1 MSLRKF
7 LQRTRRD
14 RELSHE
20 IDSYI
25 EHEIDQNLAR
35 GMTPAD
41 ARDAA
46 RRKFGNTTLIREE
59 SFHMNSIRPFEMI
72 FQDLRYGL
80 RQLRNSPGFAVTAI
94 LSLALGV
101 GANTA
106 IFQLLN
112 AVRLRSLPVERPQE
126 LASITLAGGNSG
138 FGVGVGWGD
147 DVTFPLWEQI
157 RDHQQAFSSA
167 FAFGGNEVGIGSGA
181 QQRTTANALFVTGEA
196 FSTLG
201 VTAYRGR
208 MLASDDDRRGCGAGA
223 AVISYSFW
231 QRQFAGRDDAIGSP
245 LIIDD
250 HAFTVAGVTPPPF
263 FGLEVGKTFDVAL
276 PVCTMP
282 LWGTALDRRDLWSLA
297 VVGRLKPGWTLAR
310 AAEYLKTISP
320 GLFEAVAPTG
330 YNARSMQLWSN
341 FRLTAEPGGNG
352 ISRLRRDYESSL
364 WLLLGI
370 TGLVLLIACANLANL
385 LLARA
390 GTREREMAVRLSI
403 GASRARLVGQLF
415 SESLILAVIG
425 GALGAGVALVLSELL
440 IRFIST
446 KDDVFEL
453 NLNADWRMLAFTVAV
468 ALATCVVF
476 GLAPALRSTR
486 VDASAA
492 MKSGGRGATADRRR
506 FGFQQAL
513 IASQVAISFVLVTG
527 ALLFVTSF
535 RKLTTLDTGFKQEG
549 LVTSF
554 VDFDRLSV
562 PKEKLLAY
570 QDNLLGAVRSIPG
583 IQSASTSTHTPMD
596 GTSWTLGVRAPG
608 FEGNG
613 KDSSKFT
620 WVRPHYFETLE
631 LRLLAGRDI
640 NDFDTANSRKVAIIN
655 ETFARKVFGVSNPI
669 GRAIISLAEPG
680 YPETTYEVVG
690 VVKDSS
696 YGGLR
701 DKIPSESYAPATQN
715 PRIEPFVAIVSRSVL
730 PPDQVASSVK
740 KALGAV
746 NPAIEV
752 RSQVVRQVIED
763 GLVRERT
770 LAWLSGFF
778 GGLAALLAMIGL
790 YGVISYMV
798 TRRQGE
804 IGIRLALGAGPEG
817 ILGLILRQ
825 VALLVAIGLAAGAVL
840 SLVASRGA
848 ANLLFGLTPH
858 DPFTLISGAA
868 GLATVAF
875 AASFIPALRA
885 SKVDPMVALR
895 QE

>member
-1 MSLRKF
+1 
-7 LQRTRRD
+7 
-14 RELSHE
+14 
-20 IDSYI
+20 
-25 EHEIDQNLAR
+25 
-35 GMTPAD
+35 
-41 ARDAA
+41 
-46 RRKFGNTTLIREE
+46 
-59 SFHMNSIRPFEMI
+59 MNSIRPLEMI
-72 FQDLRYGL
+72 LQDVRYGL
-80 RQLRNSPGFAVTAI
+80 RQLRNSPGFAATAI

-126 LASITLAGGNSG
+126 LASIKLAGGNSG
-138 FGVGVGWGD
+138 LGVGVGWGD

-157 RDHQQAFSSA
+157 RDNQQAFSSTFA
-167 FAFGGNEVGIGSGA
+167 FATNEIGLGTRA
-181 QQRTTANALFVTGEA
+181 QRTTANALFVTGQA

-208 MLASDDDRRGCGAGA
+208 MLAPDDDRHGCGAGS
-223 AVISYSFW
+223 AVISHSFW
-231 QRQFAGRDDAIGSP
+231 QRQFAGRDDAIGSS
-245 LIIDD
+245 LILGD
-250 HAFTVAGVTPPPF
+250 HAFTIAGVTPPSF
-263 FGLEVGKTFDVAL
+263 FGMEVGKTFDVAV

-282 LWGTALDRRDLWSLA
+282 LFGYQLDRRDLWALA
-297 VVGRLKPGWTLAR
+297 VAGRLKLGWTIAR
-310 AAEYLKTISP
+310 AADHLKTISP
-320 GLFEAVAPTG
+320 GLFEAAAPAG
-330 YNARSMQLWSN
+330 YNARSMKIWYS

-403 GASRARLVGQLF
+403 GASRGRLVGQLF

-425 GALGAGVALVLSELL
+425 GALGAGVALFLSELL

-446 KDDVFEL
+446 KDDIFEL
-453 NLNADWRMLAFTVAV
+453 NLNADWRMLAFTIAV
-468 ALATCVVF
+468 ALATCIVF

-506 FGFQQAL
+506 FGFQQVL

-549 LVTSF
+549 LITSF

-562 PKEKLLAY
+562 PNEKLLAY
-570 QDNLLGAVRSIPG
+570 QDNLLAKVRSIPG

-596 GTSWTLGVRAPG
+596 GSSWTLGVRVPG
-608 FEGNG
+608 FEGKG
-613 KDSSKFT
+613 KDWSKFT
-620 WVRPHYFETLE
+620 WVRPHYFETLD

-640 NDFDTANSRKVAIIN
+640 NDFDTANSRKVVIVN
-655 ETFARKVFGVSNPI
+655 ETFARQVFGTSNPI
-669 GRAIISLAEPG
+669 GRAVISLAEPG
-680 YPETTYEVVG
+680 YPEMAHEIIG
-690 VVKDSS
+690 VVRNAN

-701 DKIPSESYAPATQN
+701 EKIPPESYAPASQN
-715 PRIEPFVAIVSRSVL
+715 PRIGSWVAIVTRSVL
-730 PPDQVASSVK
+730 PPDQVVSSIQR
-740 KALGAV
+740 AIAAV
-746 NPAIEV
+746 NPAIAV
-752 RSQVVRQVIED
+752 RSQVVRQVVED

-798 TRRQGE
+798 ARRQSE

-825 VALLVAIGLAAGAVL
+825 VALLVTLGLIAGAAL

-858 DPFTLISGAA
+858 DPTTLVIGAA
-868 GLATVAF
+868 GLAAVAF

-885 SKVDPMVALR
+885 AKVDPMVALR